1 MVRITLRYP
10 GELHTEAVHEPSSAR
25 LETDAP
31 RDNHGKGESFS
42 PTDLLA
48 TSLGACMMTVMGI
61 LARKEGLDIDG
72 LLATVDKYMTVSP
85 PRRVAR
91 LVVEVTLPIDQGAR
105 LDASQRAALEAA
117 GETCPVRL
125 SLSESVA
132 VETSYRWDG
141 PRPT

>member
-31 RDNHGKGESFS
+31 RDNQGKGESFS

-48 TSLGACMMTVMGI
+48 TSLGTCMMTVMGI
-61 LARKEGLDIDG
+61 LARREGLDIDG
-72 LLATVDKYMTVSP
+72 LLATVDKHMTVSP

-91 LVVEVTLPIDQGAR
+91 LVVEITLPAAKGAL
-105 LDASQRAALEAA
+105 LDTARRAALAEA

-125 SLSESVA
+125 SLSDSVA
-132 VETSYRWDG
+132 VETRYRWD
-141 PRPT
+141 